1 MRRYSYTLFLSV
13 SLLVSVL
20 FAKETTIFG
29 KNDQTS
35 GVSNGTER
43 VEETE
48 KPVEEE
54 MREVDVEK
62 GESGLKDSEETAE
75 TMGNDLQNPNEPVI
89 GEDVP
94 LFP

>member
-48 KPVEEE
+48 KSVEE
-54 MREVDVEK
+54 
-62 GESGLKDSEETAE
+62 
-75 TMGNDLQNPNEPVI
+75 
-89 GEDVP
+89 
-94 LFP
+94 

>member
-20 FAKETTIFG
+20 FAKETIIFG

-43 VEETE
+43 ERNRKVCG
-48 KPVEEE
+48 
-54 MREVDVEK
+54 RRDA
-62 GESGLKDSEETAE
+62 GSGC
-75 TMGNDLQNPNEPVI
+75 
-89 GEDVP
+89 
-94 LFP
+94 

>member
-62 GESGLKDSEETAE
+62 GRERPEGFGGDRRNHGKRPAESE
-75 TMGNDLQNPNEPVI
+75 
-89 GEDVP
+89 
-94 LFP
+94 